1 MEEGTPESGS
11 LDLFACSIQS
21 LPWLPHPH
29 SLWFPPAINSAC
41 SCRGRKMFPFPLPG
55 SLASLIIKLTEDR
68 LIREKQNN
76 NILYTKQLSEMAK
89 ALNTSSAKVR
99 RSWRWESVIR
109 GYQKNNSKHRLS
121 RHTDL
126 NPSCFHW

>member
-1 MEEGTPESGS
+1 
-11 LDLFACSIQS
+11 
-21 LPWLPHPH
+21 
-29 SLWFPPAINSAC
+29 
-41 SCRGRKMFPFPLPG
+41 MFPFPLPG

-99 RSWRWESVIR
+99 RSWRWGVS
-109 GYQKNNSKHRLS
+109 YKRL
-121 RHTDL
+121 
-126 NPSCFHW
+126 PEKQQ